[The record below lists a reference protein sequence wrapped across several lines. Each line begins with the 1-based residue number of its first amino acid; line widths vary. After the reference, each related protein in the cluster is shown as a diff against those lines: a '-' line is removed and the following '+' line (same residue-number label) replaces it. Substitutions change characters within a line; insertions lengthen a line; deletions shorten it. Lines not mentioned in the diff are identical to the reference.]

1 MPPLGSQGDVPAAA
15 GGEGGGES
23 ERGGRGGGG
32 GRILNEAS
40 ISVHHRQT
48 NVTDR
53 NGSHDTSANCAL
65 VNSLATVGR
74 RARVAETSQEQ
85 P

>member
-1 MPPLGSQGDVPAAA
+1 MLPLGSQGDVPAAA
-15 GGEGGGES
+15 GEEEGGES
-23 ERGGRGGGG
+23 ERGGGGG

-65 VNSLATVGR
+65 VNSLATAGR
-74 RARVAETSQEQ
+74 RVRVGETSQEQ